1 MAYPTDLK
9 YTKDHEWVRVS
20 GDTAEIGIT
29 RTFFDGT
36 ALASSA
42 TVNDSV
48 SPKIQTFSAQ
58 LRYAF

>member
-29 RTFFDGT
+29 D
-36 ALASSA
+36 
-42 TVNDSV
+42 
-48 SPKIQTFSAQ
+48 
-58 LRYAF
+58 